1 MKISHLHPE
10 HPTET
15 VIQIE
20 GLRQSVTLMHELLHS
35 ISFLSFVLT
44 RDIVTRI
51 LLAEYKRLN
60 KTSYNQRVL
69 TSQL

>member
-20 GLRQSVTLMHELLHS
+20 GLRQFVTLMPITTVLCWLNTLFGLTNLIRLRSS
-35 ISFLSFVLT
+35 I
-44 RDIVTRI
+44 
-51 LLAEYKRLN
+51 
-60 KTSYNQRVL
+60 
-69 TSQL
+69 

>member
-20 GLRQSVTLMHELLHS
+20 GLRQSVTLMHVSVTNHKNVVIAS
-35 ISFLSFVLT
+35 DGGWSVTNNKINLT
-44 RDIVTRI
+44 LPI
-51 LLAEYKRLN
+51 
-60 KTSYNQRVL
+60 
-69 TSQL
+69 

>member
-20 GLRQSVTLMHELLHS
+20 GLRQSVTLMHDY
-35 ISFLSFVLT
+35 T
-44 RDIVTRI
+44 R
-51 LLAEYKRLN
+51 L
-60 KTSYNQRVL
+60 KTKPVR
-69 TSQL
+69 